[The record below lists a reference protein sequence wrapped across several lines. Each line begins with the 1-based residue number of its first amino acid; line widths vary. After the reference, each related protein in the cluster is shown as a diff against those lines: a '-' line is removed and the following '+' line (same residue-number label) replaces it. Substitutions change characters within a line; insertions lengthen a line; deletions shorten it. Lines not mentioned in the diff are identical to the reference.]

1 MPDTINCSSKEVNI
15 DVFYALASMY
25 VSLHLLD
32 LENDTRQTIHSHNF
46 LEALMK
52 EDQGASE
59 AMRSVMQS
67 ICTDECREDMLK
79 FTELSTLVERMKE
92 TNLLSNDFV
101 SVLRG
106 WVRAHFIVVSRNEQ
120 GAVKKVLFAV
130 EYIDVAKR
138 KEIKLQELSE
148 LDGLTSITNR
158 YTGERRIAEL
168 LNSGHPGMFCILDID
183 NFKEFNDKY
192 GHQVGDEVLIKVANC
207 LKESLRGNDCTMR
220 LGGDEFAFYAVGIRT
235 PENAQECLSRLM
247 QKMDAIYID
256 NVAEKISISLG
267 AVLCPAVDKYSFEQV
282 YRRADQKLYESKKQ
296 IGSHFEIIWGDI

>member
-1 MPDTINCSSKEVNI
+1 MPDTINYSKEVNI
-15 DVFYALASMY
+15 DVFNALASMY

-32 LENDTRQTIHSHNF
+32 LENDTRVTLHSHSF
-46 LEALMK
+46 IEELM
-52 EDQGASE
+52 EDNQSASE
-59 AMRSVMQS
+59 AMRLVMQN
-67 ICTDECREDMLK
+67 ICSEECLEDMLK
-79 FTELSTLVERMKE
+79 FTELSTVAERMKA

-106 WVRAHFIVVSRNEQ
+106 WVRAHFIVVNRNEQ
-120 GAVKKVLFAV
+120 GAVNKVLFAV

-138 KEIKLQELSE
+138 KEIKLLELSE

-158 YTGERRIAEL
+158 YTGEKRIAEL

-207 LKESLRGNDCTMR
+207 LKDSLRGNDCTMR
-220 LGGDEFAFYAVGIRT
+220 LGGDEFAFYAVGIKT
-235 PENAQECLSRLM
+235 PESAQECLARLM
-247 QKMDAIYID
+247 KMMDAIYID
-256 NVAEKISISLG
+256 NVPEKISISLG
-267 AVLCPAVDKYSFEQV
+267 AVLCPAVEKYSFEQV

>member
-1 MPDTINCSSKEVNI
+1 MPDTINYSKEVNI
-15 DVFYALASMY
+15 DVFNALASMY

-32 LENDTRQTIHSHNF
+32 LENDTRVTLHSHSF
-46 LEALMK
+46 IEELM
-52 EDQGASE
+52 EDNQSAAE
-59 AMRSVMQS
+59 AMQLVMQN
-67 ICTDECREDMLK
+67 ICSEECLADMLK
-79 FTELSTLVERMKE
+79 FTELSTIAERMKT

-106 WVRAHFIVVSRNEQ
+106 WVRAHFIVVNRNEQ
-120 GAVKKVLFAV
+120 GAVNKVLFAV

-138 KEIKLQELSE
+138 KEIKLLELSE

-168 LNSGHPGMFCILDID
+168 LNSGHPGMFCILDVD

-207 LKESLRGNDCTMR
+207 LKDSLRGNDCTMR
-220 LGGDEFAFYAVGIRT
+220 LGGDEFAFYAVGIKT
-235 PENAQECLSRLM
+235 PENAHECLARLM
-247 QKMDAIYID
+247 KRMDAISID
-256 NVAEKISISLG
+256 NVPEKISISLG
-267 AVLCPAVDKYSFEQV
+267 AVLCPAVEKYSFEQV